1 MRRFFAHSENPEG
14 KKHELIDHLRAV
26 AVAAKKFADPLGAA
40 GLAYWAGLWHDLGK
54 FHADFQAYLGDA
66 SARRGPDHSS
76 AGAVLAARYCGALAF
91 LVAGHHS
98 GLDCVAGLKKR
109 LSTKR
114 SDPAVQKALEIA
126 CTALPSVVPTQDISD
141 LFPDFTKQGR
151 CEQRQAQRNQ
161 ELFLRMLFSALVDA
175 DFLDTESH
183 FRPDLASRRGAAPSL
198 HALWRHFEA
207 DQAEISGKS
216 ESALQRARHAVYE
229 ACLRAAELPPGL
241 FRLTVPT
248 GGGKTRSGLAF
259 ALCHAITHGLDRVIV
274 AIPYTS
280 IIEQTAD
287 VYRRIFEDLGD
298 EAVLEH
304 HSAVADRD
312 DGSDPVTERE
322 QWTRLASE
330 NWDARLV
337 VTTTVQLFES
347 LFANRPA
354 RCRKLHN
361 VARSVIIL
369 DEVQTLPPHLLDPI
383 LDGLAQ
389 LVLHYGVTAVLCTA
403 TQPALTE
410 NRYLKGLADVREIV
424 PEPERLFQ
432 SLRRVNY
439 ELPGT
444 EKWSWQRVA
453 QEMRTAPQALT
464 VVNAKKDALALLDA
478 LGEDPAVS
486 HLSTL
491 LCGVHRAEV
500 LRDVRH
506 RLADGEPCRLV
517 STQVVEAGV
526 DLDFPLVLRAV
537 GPLDRIVQAAGRCN
551 REGKLPAGGRVV
563 IFDPAEGGSPPGAYR
578 TGFDTAAGMLGQG
591 CDLHDPRTYERYFT
605 LLFQGVETDREK
617 IQDLRRSLDYPEVA
631 KKFRLIDDDGAPVV
645 VRPAGHEATVGG
657 LLAVLRRAGEAPRWA
672 MRKLQRFVVDVRSRL
687 IAVYE
692 SRGLLSEVAPGL
704 WEWLGGYDRLRG
716 LVDTAHDP
724 DHLVF

>member
-1 MRRFFAHSENPEG
+1 MAKTLAHSAN
-14 KKHELIDHLRAV
+14 
-26 AVAAKKFADPLGAA
+26 AA
-40 GLAYWAGLWHDLGK
+40 GLTHDLVTHLLSVSDRAGAFAAKFGAAPLGRWTGLWHDLGK
-54 FHADFQAYLGDA
+54 FHPNFQAYLKDS
-66 SARRGPDHSS
+66 SAQRGPDHSS
-76 AGAVLAARYCGALAF
+76 AGTVLAARHCDALAF
-91 LVAGHHS
+91 LVAGHH
-98 GLDCVAGLKKR
+98 AGLPSVSKLKER
-109 LSTKR
+109 LSAKR
-114 SDPAVQKALEIA
+114 SDPAVLKALELA
-126 CTALPSVVPTQDISD
+126 CAAVPSVTPAQALSD
-141 LFPDFTKQGR
+141 TLPDHARPRGR
-151 CEQRQAQRNQ
+151 EDRQALLNR
-161 ELFLRMLFSALVDA
+161 ELFLRMLFAALVDA

-183 FRPDLASRRGAAPSL
+183 FRPDQASRRGAALSL
-198 HALWRHFEA
+198 HDHWRLFEA
-207 DQAEISGKS
+207 DQGAFSGQDAS
-216 ESALQRARHAVYE
+216 PLQRARHAVYE

-259 ALCHAITHGLDRVIV
+259 ALRHAITHGLDRVIV

-280 IIEQTAD
+280 IIEQTVD
-287 VYRRIFEDLGD
+287 VYRKIFEALGD

-304 HSAVADRD
+304 HSAPDDRD
-312 DGSDPVTERE
+312 DGTDPVTERD

-330 NWDARLV
+330 NWDAPLV

-361 VARSVIIL
+361 VARSVVIL

-389 LVLHYGVTAVLCTA
+389 LVRHYGVTAVLCTA

-424 PEPERLFQ
+424 SEPERLFQ

-453 QEMRTAPQALT
+453 QEMRTASQALV
-464 VVNAKKDALALLDA
+464 VVNTKKDALALLDA
-478 LGEDPAVS
+478 LGDDLAVS

-500 LRDVRH
+500 LRDVRI
-506 RLADGEPCRLV
+506 RLAAGEPCRLV

-551 REGKLPAGGRVV
+551 REGKLPTGGRVV

-578 TGFDTAAGMLGQG
+578 TGLDTAANMLGQG
-591 CDLHDPRTYERYFT
+591 CDLHDPLTYERYFI
-605 LLFQGVETDREK
+605 LLFQGVETDRER
-617 IQDLRRSLDYPEVA
+617 IQDLRQSLDYPEVA
-631 KKFRLIDDDGAPVV
+631 KKFRLVDDDGAPVV
-645 VRPAGHEATVGG
+645 VRPDGHEATVGG
-657 LLAVLRRAGEAPRWA
+657 LLAVLRRAGEPPRWA
-672 MRKLQRFVVDVRSRL
+672 MRRLQRFVVNVRSRL
-687 IAVYE
+687 VAVYE
-692 SRGLLSEVAPGL
+692 GRGLLSEVAPGL